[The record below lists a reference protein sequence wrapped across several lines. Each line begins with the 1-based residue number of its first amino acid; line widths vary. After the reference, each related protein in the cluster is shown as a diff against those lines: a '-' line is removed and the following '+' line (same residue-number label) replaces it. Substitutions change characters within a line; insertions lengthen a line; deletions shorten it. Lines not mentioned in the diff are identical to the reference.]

1 MTSIR
6 TSSRR
11 ARILTYSSTEDAE
24 GDEDWNPYGRLL
36 CEPSRSSCYHRFISS
51 RSATDLWVTWVSRAV
66 YRDES
71 ERRDHSECSVDRTEN
86 GPIIDHMKTLTISKA
101 KARLGPLTDQIAR
114 TGKPVLLRRSGR
126 IFEIRERPMIEPIE
140 FAPVGDVPVSET
152 ERELQKLN
160 VFEFGPEVLR

>member
-1 MTSIR
+1 MRTTSNEAFSWGRSLI
-6 TSSRR
+6 
-11 ARILTYSSTEDAE
+11 
-24 GDEDWNPYGRLL
+24 GDRGQRL
-36 CEPSRSSCYHRFISS
+36 
-51 RSATDLWVTWVSRAV
+51 
-66 YRDES
+66 
-71 ERRDHSECSVDRTEN
+71 DRTRN
-86 GPIIDHMKTLTISKA
+86 GPIIDQMKTLTISKA